1 MSEARPPEPSD
12 ARDVPDPR
20 EAFRHGRRLLD
31 AAYRRTNVVI
41 DYGQRHAFRFLYL
54 FLPEPEIARKPSF
67 QQILVSRFLSDAG
80 QQSLAYGALISVFRG
95 GGTAF
100 DAALLG
106 TATLL
111 PPAILGLYGGAIA
124 DALPKRIALA
134 GVYNLQAILCF
145 ATPGLIGTDL
155 VAMMVLLFAVNT
167 LGQVSGPTESSVL
180 PVVANEGE
188 LASGASLISFIST
201 LGSAFGTAL
210 LAPVLVRAF
219 GVDAVIYVAGVL
231 LLLAAGRVFDLR
243 HHGEEPD
250 KQTRV
255 TMSLLR
261 QQIGARQTITWLARQ
276 PAVAT
281 MIFVAVLAGTAQIV
295 LQTLAPR
302 YVQVVLDLD
311 PADAVYV
318 FAPSAAGLV
327 TALAL
332 TPRLVKK
339 IGERSTALLGF
350 VTIGASL
357 VGLGLVP
364 QITEI
369 DAVNPLRVLTL
380 VGPDLTPKLRT
391 AALLAIPVGFGL
403 ALATTTVQIYVNRRV
418 PLSHQGRTFAL
429 QSSLKNGVAI
439 IPLLSL
445 GAIVTV
451 TSVEAVLIAMPVVLI
466 SMAYGLIQL
475 SRHFGGHAPR
485 GNLDVLASYWE
496 ESESVENLT
505 PG

>member
-1 MSEARPPEPSD
+1 
-12 ARDVPDPR
+12 
-20 EAFRHGRRLLD
+20 
-31 AAYRRTNVVI
+31 
-41 DYGQRHAFRFLYL
+41 
-54 FLPEPEIARKPSF
+54 
-67 QQILVSRFLSDAG
+67 
-80 QQSLAYGALISVFRG
+80 
-95 GGTAF
+95 
-100 DAALLG
+100 
-106 TATLL
+106 
-111 PPAILGLYGGAIA
+111 
-124 DALPKRIALA
+124 
-134 GVYNLQAILCF
+134 
-145 ATPGLIGTDL
+145 
-155 VAMMVLLFAVNT
+155 MMLLLFAVNT

-180 PVVANEGE
+180 PLVANEGE

-201 LGSAFGTAL
+201 LGGAFGTAL
-210 LAPVLVRAF
+210 LAPVLVRVF

-243 HHGEEPD
+243 HHGEPD
-250 KQTRV
+250 NETKV
-255 TMSLLR
+255 SMNLLR

-332 TPRLVKK
+332 TPRLVKR

-380 VGPDLTPKLRT
+380 VGPDLTPELRT

-445 GAIVTV
+445 GAIVGV

-485 GNLDVLASYWE
+485 GNLDVLASYWDE
-496 ESESVENLT
+496 DESVESLT